1 MGIILSS
8 FPGCGKTYLM
18 NTHGDKAKILD
29 AFAALGHEGEP
40 TADTHEYDYNLFVDA
55 VMREVGK
62 YDIVFIPVGEEYLD
76 AFNKRNIDYDVFY
89 PSKERRGEF
98 IENMVRKRMKPQGI
112 MMLDRD
118 FDKMVDRIDNIEA
131 ENCYKH
137 KMNEQGHFIGN
148 DNAIMQYI
156 NNIKQN
162 PVKDEKEHSERV
174 EESPRGKNDNEAHED
189 RNA

>member
-1 MGIILSS
+1 
-8 FPGCGKTYLM
+8 M
-18 NTHGDKAKILD
+18 NTHGDKAKMLD
-29 AFAALGHEGEP
+29 ALELMGEGQEG
-40 TADTHEYDYNLFVDA
+40 EYDYNKWVDSIMDA
-55 VMREVGK
+55 VGD
-62 YDIVFIPVGEEYLD
+62 YDIVFIPVSERLLD
-76 AFNKRNIDYDVFY
+76 ALNKRNIDYDIFY

-98 IENMVRKRMKPQGI
+98 IENMVRKRAFRNDI

-118 FDKMVDRIDNIEA
+118 FDKIVDRIDNIEA

-162 PVKDEKEHSERV
+162 PARNEQGM
-174 EESPRGKNDNEAHED
+174 EESSRSEETDEESKE
-189 RNA
+189 

>member
-8 FPGCGKTYLM
+8 FPGCGKRYLM
-18 NTHGDKAKILD
+18 NTHGDKAKMFD
-29 AFAALGHEGEP
+29 ALELMGEGQ
-40 TADTHEYDYNLFVDA
+40 DGEYDYNKWVDNI
-55 VMREVGK
+55 MDIVGD
-62 YDIVFIPVGEEYLD
+62 YDIVFIPVSEKLLD
-76 AFNKRNIDYDVFY
+76 AFNKRKIDYDVFY

-98 IENMVRKRMKPQGI
+98 LENMVRKRAFRNDI

-174 EESPRGKNDNEAHED
+174 EESSRGENDNEAHEE

>member
-1 MGIILSS
+1 MGIIISS

-18 NTHGDKAKILD
+18 NTHGDKAKMLD
-29 AFAALGHEGEP
+29 ALELMGEGQEG
-40 TADTHEYDYNLFVDA
+40 EYDYNKWVDNIMDA
-55 VMREVGK
+55 VGD
-62 YDIVFIPVGEEYLD
+62 YDIVFIPVSERLLD
-76 AFNKRNIDYDVFY
+76 ALNKRSIDYDIFY

-98 IENMVRKRMKPQGI
+98 IENMVRKRAFRNDI

-118 FDKMVDRIDNIEA
+118 FDKIVDRIDNIEA

-162 PVKDEKEHSERV
+162 PARNEQGM
-174 EESPRGKNDNEAHED
+174 EESSRGEEADEESKTGD
-189 RNA
+189 A

>member
-1 MGIILSS
+1 
-8 FPGCGKTYLM
+8 
-18 NTHGDKAKILD
+18 
-29 AFAALGHEGEP
+29 
-40 TADTHEYDYNLFVDA
+40 
-55 VMREVGK
+55 
-62 YDIVFIPVGEEYLD
+62 
-76 AFNKRNIDYDVFY
+76 
-89 PSKERRGEF
+89 
-98 IENMVRKRMKPQGI
+98 MKPQGI

-162 PVKDEKEHSERV
+162 PVKDEKEHSEGV
-174 EESPRGKNDNEAHED
+174 ERPTRGEETDERD
-189 RNA
+189 

>member
-18 NTHGDKAKILD
+18 NTHGDKAKMLD
-29 AFAALGHEGEP
+29 ALELMGEGQEG
-40 TADTHEYDYNLFVDA
+40 EYDYNKWVDNIMD
-55 VMREVGK
+55 VVGD
-62 YDIVFIPVGEEYLD
+62 YDIVFIPVAEKLLD
-76 AFNKRNIDYDVFY
+76 TLNKRKIDYDVFY

-98 IENMVRKRMKPQGI
+98 LENMVRKRAFRNDI

-137 KMNEQGHFIGN
+137 KMPELGHFIGN
-148 DNAIMQYI
+148 DGAIMQYV
-156 NNIKQN
+156 NNVKQN
-162 PVKDEKEHSERV
+162 PTKNDIQGERL
-174 EESPRGKNDNEAHED
+174 EESSRGEEDNEKNES
-189 RNA
+189 

>member
-1 MGIILSS
+1 MGIIISS

-18 NTHGDKAKILD
+18 NTHGDKAKMLD
-29 AFAALGHEGEP
+29 ALELMGEGQEG
-40 TADTHEYDYNLFVDA
+40 EYDYNKWVDSIMDA
-55 VMREVGK
+55 VGD
-62 YDIVFIPVGEEYLD
+62 YDIVFIPVSERLLD
-76 AFNKRNIDYDVFY
+76 VLNKRNIDYDIFY

-98 IENMVRKRMKPQGI
+98 IENMVRKRAFRNDI

-118 FDKMVDRIDNIEA
+118 FDKIVDRIDNIEA

-162 PVKDEKEHSERV
+162 PARNEQGM
-174 EESPRGKNDNEAHED
+174 EESSRGEEADEESKEG
-189 RNA
+189 NA

>member
-1 MGIILSS
+1 MGIIVSS

-18 NTHGDKAKILD
+18 NTHGDKADMLD
-29 AFAALGHEGEP
+29 ATTLMGEGQEG
-40 TADTHEYDYNLFVDA
+40 DYDYNKWVDNIMD
-55 VMREVGK
+55 VVED
-62 YDIVFIPVGEEYLD
+62 YDIVFIPVAEKLLD
-76 AFNKRNIDYDVFY
+76 AFNKRNIDYDIFY

-98 IENMVRKRMKPQGI
+98 IENMVRKRAFRNDI
-112 MMLDRD
+112 MMLDRE
-118 FDKMVDRIDNIEA
+118 FDKIVDRIDNIEA

-162 PVKDEKEHSERV
+162 PVKDEKEHSEGV
-174 EESPRGKNDNEAHED
+174 EEPTRGEEADE
-189 RNA
+189 RN

>member
-1 MGIILSS
+1 MGIIVSS
-8 FPGCGKTYLM
+8 FPGCGKTYLT
-18 NTHGDKAKILD
+18 NTHGDKVKVVD
-29 AFAALGHEGEP
+29 AMVAFRYAGEP
-40 TADTHEYDYNLFVDA
+40 TDDGYEYDYNAFVDE
-55 VMREVGK
+55 VMKNVEK
-62 YDIVFIPVGEEYLD
+62 YDIVFIPVDSQCLD
-76 AFNKRNIDYDVFY
+76 AFNKRRIDYDIFY
-89 PSKERRGEF
+89 PSSERRGEF

-118 FDKMVDRIDNIEA
+118 FDKIVDRIDNIEA

-162 PVKDEKEHSERV
+162 PARNEQGM
-174 EESPRGKNDNEAHED
+174 EESSRGEEADEESKTGD
-189 RNA
+189 A

>member
-1 MGIILSS
+1 
-8 FPGCGKTYLM
+8 M
-18 NTHGDKAKILD
+18 NTYGDKADMLD
-29 AFAALGHEGEP
+29 ATTLMVEGQEG
-40 TADTHEYDYNLFVDA
+40 EYDYTKWVNNIMDV
-55 VMREVGK
+55 VGD
-62 YDIVFIPVGEEYLD
+62 YDIVFIPVAEKLLD
-76 AFNKRNIDYDVFY
+76 AINKRKIDYDVFY

-98 IENMVRKRMKPQGI
+98 LENMVRKRAFRNDI

-162 PVKDEKEHSERV
+162 PVRNEKEHDKGV
-174 EESPRGKNDNEAHED
+174 EESARGEEADE
-189 RNA
+189 RN

>member
-1 MGIILSS
+1 
-8 FPGCGKTYLM
+8 M
-18 NTHGDKAKILD
+18 NTHGDKAKMLD
-29 AFAALGHEGEP
+29 ALELMGEGQEG
-40 TADTHEYDYNLFVDA
+40 EYDYNKWVDSIMDA
-55 VMREVGK
+55 VGD
-62 YDIVFIPVGEEYLD
+62 YDIVFIPVSERLLD
-76 AFNKRNIDYDVFY
+76 TLNKRNIDYDIFY

-98 IENMVRKRMKPQGI
+98 IENMVRKRAFRNDI

-118 FDKMVDRIDNIEA
+118 FDKIVDRIDNIEA

-162 PVKDEKEHSERV
+162 PARNEQGM
-174 EESPRGKNDNEAHED
+174 EESSRGEEADEESKE
-189 RNA
+189 